1 MPEKLE
7 LRWPGDDGELHGRN
21 GSAYAHVTKEREGE
35 EDTEGSEGEVRR
47 LSRKAERQ

>member
-35 EDTEGSEGEVRR
+35 VRR